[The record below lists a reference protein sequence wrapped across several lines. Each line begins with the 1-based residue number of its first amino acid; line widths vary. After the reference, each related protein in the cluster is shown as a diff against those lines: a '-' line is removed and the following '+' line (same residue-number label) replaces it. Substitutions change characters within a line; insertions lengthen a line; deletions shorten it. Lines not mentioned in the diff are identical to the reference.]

1 MIRCQLKR
9 AHHEEQVFCIT
20 FTMAQSWTSL
30 FMHNSTSNYTL
41 KSWNH
46 LTAPESLLESGRG
59 YYNCWQWGKVIAW
72 KWATTQCCVQNVFFF
87 LSQAPALEFALC
99 SITRVCNLLRSD
111 CSFAISALFVLTSI
125 TAWLWR
131 LQKYLQLPTAVV
143 SGTTGWM
150 TKTCFLLGF
159 HFPACLLQLLCFIWF
174 DDGVLFLVC
183 LWLRYSKDSL
193 ECVTVI
199 LSFLSISTFDL
210 FPVQCRVDEK
220 LDFNLLQSVWESDG
234 CTF

>member
-1 MIRCQLKR
+1 MSDNAVLCS
-9 AHHEEQVFCIT
+9 EC
-20 FTMAQSWTSL
+20 
-30 FMHNSTSNYTL
+30 
-41 KSWNH
+41 
-46 LTAPESLLESGRG
+46 
-59 YYNCWQWGKVIAW
+59 
-72 KWATTQCCVQNVFFF
+72 FFF
-87 LSQAPALEFALC
+87 FSPSRAPALEFALC
-99 SITRVCNLLRSD
+99 GITRVCNLLRSD

-131 LQKYLQLPTAVV
+131 LQEYLQHPTAVV

-210 FPVQCRVDEK
+210 FPVHCRVDEK
-220 LDFNLLQSVWESDG
+220 LDFNLLQFAWESDG
-234 CTF
+234 CIFFFLKSNYVWKKYSVPTCVRMSGVLLLFKMVNDFFFLVILLLNWMES